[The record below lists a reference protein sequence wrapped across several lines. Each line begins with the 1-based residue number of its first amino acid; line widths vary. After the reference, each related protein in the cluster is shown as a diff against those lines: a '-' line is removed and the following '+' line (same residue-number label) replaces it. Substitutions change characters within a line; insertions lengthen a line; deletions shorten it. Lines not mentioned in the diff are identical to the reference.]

1 MRIFED
7 PDYAFVSNR
16 QTAYVLSAV
25 LLLLGIAS
33 FATRGLELGIDF
45 QGGMEFVIEG
55 TEQLETDEVRAALGN
70 VLATDPQVKT
80 YNTGNARG
88 LLIRTT
94 ESDSISAVEDR
105 IVQTVQSEF
114 SEASPRVI
122 STSVVGASFASD
134 MAQWA
139 VYMILG
145 SLLVVFLYILIRF
158 EWRFGAGAI
167 AALVHDVTIT
177 LGLFSLLAGL
187 MPFSLQIDQ
196 AVVAA
201 FLTIVGYSLNDTVV
215 VFDRV
220 REYENLFKTD
230 EYNDVVNR
238 SINSTLSRTFVTSI
252 TTLLVVTI
260 LFVFG
265 GEVLKGFSFALIIGV
280 IVGTYSSIFVASST
294 VVELRAAVPKQEKR
308 RRVSRRGA

>member
-1 MRIFED
+1 
-7 PDYAFVSNR
+7 
-16 QTAYVLSAV
+16 VLSAV

-45 QGGMEFVIEG
+45 QGGMEFVMEG
-55 TEQLETDEVRAALGN
+55 TEQLETDEVREALGT

-88 LLIRTT
+88 LLVRTT
-94 ESDSISAVEDR
+94 TSGDTTSISAVENR

-114 SEASPRVI
+114 PEASPRVI

-139 VYMILG
+139 IYMILG